1 MGAER
6 MWEIRKRIRQV
17 DDMSGNQLVDSDGIV
32 DAILAIVK
40 DEFEQATSKHSSF
53 ASTHEGAAVL
63 REEYEELWDDVKAN
77 RPGDARAEAV
87 QVAAMA
93 VRFIFDVGDDW
104 SFS

>member
-6 MWEIRKRIRQV
+6 MNEIREGLRMADIKRDAGWEQEFL
-17 DDMSGNQLVDSDGIV
+17 DDIV
-32 DAILAIVK
+32 DLVRE
-40 DEFEQATSKHSSF
+40 EFEQATSKHDSF

-77 RPGDARAEAV
+77 RPADARAEAV